1 MRILCEDDVP
11 TLLQQALPSEWNN
24 GNTVSWYPDDSNH
37 NHPPKDWI
45 KVVWRYLQEY
55 LTTAEDIRSLGKLP
69 LIPISMV
76 QRPVTLTRLCHPS
89 RVVLKRLNDD
99 CLEDTLTNVLKKLGL
114 IVLNDYPIF
123 INHHPAVLGTFV
135 NPPSAQ
141 GVLKAMVVSSNQMGA
156 GRFSE
161 TVRKVLSNDEK
172 RLLRSFLA
180 NVRPFYI
187 GSAEY
192 TILHSLPVFETL
204 SKKFVSKEEGL
215 CAAPDETL
223 PVSPRQ
229 ELIDVTHQDSKTLA
243 VLLDV
248 KILKPTELLCQI
260 VFQDIQRDRYST
272 EQIDKLMTYVLDRHA
287 SDIRRN
293 ATFRQHLES
302 LPFVSK
308 QKGRARAA
316 DLFDPRD
323 GFLKRIFANEDV
335 FPAAAYAK
343 RSVLV
348 MLEELG
354 MKSQRNITCHDL
366 YQSANLVSRLS
377 HLPTAE
383 QKSKAILQFLSD
395 NSKKL
400 MEPVNVKPLGV
411 LLKDIPWV
419 VRLQERPPN
428 YPPGL
433 AWWGTDEEE
442 GNSFFKPTEVKG
454 YQFANLVG
462 TVMPVVD
469 IETSNQISKFF
480 GWQTQPDVFRVV
492 QHLQIVIESYSKEEK
507 PFYMVVV
514 NEIYLFLIQAKH
526 ADVNC
531 LFGWFEEFEWIW
543 NGDGFSTP
551 KNVLSRKPHIDLTP
565 YIRSLPSDMMEY
577 SDLFYRFGMRERSD
591 PAVLVQVL
599 TLMKEKYDD
608 ESTLFSAL
616 EVKHDLQLS
625 VNILNELANEQLP
638 EELQAQIVFPTH
650 IEDNSYVRLEP
661 VERCMYC
668 ERELLKGDN
677 EDEDME
683 YFYLHPNVPNGTAE
697 RLGVPT
703 DTNRML
709 DPDELYIG
717 EEFGQEER
725 LTTRLNR
732 LLEEYT
738 DGFSVLKELV
748 QNADDAGA
756 TEVRFLYDERTNEDA
771 MTCLFD
777 EGMKGC
783 QGPAL
788 WVYNDAEFKDEDFE
802 NITKLNEATK
812 VYDTEKI
819 GRFGLGFNAVY
830 NLTDVPMFL
839 SRNYFVIFDPH
850 TSYLG
855 KAIKNKRKPGMKID
869 LNKNVKKLRKFT
881 NQFKPFNGIF
891 DCDLHLDKEDN
902 SFNGTLFRFPL
913 RTREQAIGSEIKNL
927 CYDDYEVRELL
938 QMFLQRA
945 NSLLLFTQNVF
956 RVGVYSLPKMSMQ
969 HSQPALLFEV
979 VKSMSQVG
987 ILRNLHFPVTLPV
1000 TAKKLNGRQQSFL
1013 KQCNFL
1019 QASSKAARNAMN
1031 STVDPSELPQCSI
1044 AVDID
1049 CGFTE
1054 QGLAFFNVDERRGQD
1069 RFTWLVVSSM
1079 GSGEAIKFARND
1091 DSLLP
1096 SGGAAVRLVPAGNN
1110 KFSPLPVV
1118 VNEENPSSNGVIF
1131 CYLPLPIH
1139 SGLPVHINGALAVAA
1154 NRRHLQVKLEDD
1166 KKCNG
1171 LDWNNVLM
1179 QDPILSAYLCLLEDL
1194 KLFAPGDGSYKFHS
1208 LWPKAGEVNRDCW
1221 PIMESFY
1228 TKLAGGHHALFSDG
1242 EVWTDIC
1249 QVVFLDPDF
1258 RMEPQIGDTAFAVFK
1273 TLVNKEKVVIDLP
1286 ADVFKSFKD
1295 CGQWEAI
1302 QGRTYNKSRFFHE
1315 LFFPSILKVGSDLR
1329 DALVMHIVDDN
1340 SQKFHELLRKHP
1352 CIPASP
1358 HGETLKCPGQLVHP
1372 NRKASSLFLP
1382 EDDRFPAGTEE
1393 TFLSP
1398 QRLTKLEQL
1407 GMLSDD
1413 LPWKEI
1419 AERAESIRRINE
1431 ANSKAAVERVKAL
1444 LSFME
1449 TKMKGKGKGPT
1460 DPVRTR
1466 ILNAKFLPVLRK
1478 PKSFPLPWKG
1488 DEFQTR
1494 SKFLVAPKDVF
1505 LKDKKYL
1512 VCCTEPLVNLEISR
1526 KVNDLLNLQNKEV
1539 TIQHVLHQLEGAIST
1554 DIHSLDQKGYE
1565 EVNRI
1570 CTEAYSCLQ
1579 DKMTSFS
1586 PEIKELLH
1594 KKRFILVGKRFLS
1607 ADQVALEL
1615 NTDCSPH
1622 LFRLPESLANSYSRI
1637 MKLAGVREK
1646 FEEKDYI
1653 SSLQQV
1659 QLQFRDKQLDDQSLE
1674 VTVNM
1679 AIQLGERLEQ
1689 SNNDSSKV
1697 QEEWGFIYLPTSSKV
1712 MRPVS
1717 QLCIKDCP
1725 WMDDE
1730 EDDDDDD
1737 DDDKCVQFAYENIPW
1752 PTCTRLGV
1760 KTRIEEALEDHD
1772 SGIPYGQQ
1780 EKLTTRLKH
1789 ILEGYPCE
1797 KDILKELLQNADDAQ
1812 ATTICFIK
1820 DPRHHPHEK
1829 LPKPSWEPLQGPAL
1843 CVYNNKP
1850 FTNADIEGIQ
1860 NLGEGSKGNDL
1871 NKTGQ
1876 YGVGFNAV
1884 YHLTDV
1890 PSFMSRGEEI
1900 GDVLCIF
1907 DPHCKYVPKT
1917 TDANPG
1923 RRYKNINKMSRKFP
1937 DVFHCYL
1944 EDWFSVKNATMF
1956 RFPLRSE
1963 EMAEISK
1970 ISPVVVTEKKLDKMM
1985 DGLKKELFEVL
1996 LFVNNVKKITVCAI
2010 DPNDEPNGYS
2020 DTDEPTGGLTDV
2032 YSVEVFLSQEDD
2044 RKRQAFAD
2052 YIKEIGNQAKQND
2065 NFLPTGI
2072 EVQKCMYSMTLRD
2085 TFGRQEKWLIVQQ
2098 LGFKKSVESSTL
2110 NAFKR
2115 HQLGMLPRGGVA
2127 CLLEST
2133 GPNEQQEVKKKAY
2146 CFLPLPFET
2155 DLPVHINGHFALD
2168 HEARRNLWRDNV
2180 GDYRTDW
2187 NNALLRDVIASCYL
2201 TLLDEVRSFLQL
2213 PTLQDRAESSL
2224 NCCRSMIVRKLTAY
2238 EELFPR
2244 YPIQDPHCKTLAD
2257 SVYQEM
2263 SQKRMRLI
2271 PKLTNEEEFSSRRC
2285 EESNGLERVQITWF
2299 PPTGT
2304 GKDKIYFNNLEWK
2317 GFFASK
2323 PPKSEPQSEDE
2334 ENERKRRE
2342 ENRIIRKCKF
2352 EETLLETG
2360 FNLVEFSLTTFESF
2374 REAGVEVVCVSPSAV
2389 MDFYKSYSVPDPLCN
2404 IGKIPCPVHTTPFK
2418 NYQGVI
2424 RVLKY
2429 CKDDDNFLKNL
2440 SGLPLLLTQDN
2451 HLSVFSESSPKCLSR
2466 YQDLLPHSPS
2476 IFVHKEVRGD
2486 IFNSTACMGAPVF
2499 RPLDVDLF
2507 ASFLNKTLPQKYFSD
2522 GRYVKWCPDTQPA
2535 TLPDRRWIYRVWS
2548 FLEDFAKDTMKEAKI
2563 SEECRDEFIRELL
2576 SPLSKWSLLPATKT
2590 TQVGK
2595 SSTCSSEI
2603 AGNKQTVTD
2612 HFLVPLDKAESVLD
2626 FLDCGTSD
2634 RKMVDALRSLGLPE
2648 VNFVILTTVNLGTIS
2663 YTNTDSYHFVRN
2675 VVASLKTPKSVLIAL
2690 KQILEIDSLC
2700 LDGKLQYPDATIVLE
2715 YFSRSVESLTD
2726 VDKGTLRKLPFYPT
2740 TRGGL
2745 AKLHD
2750 SEPSIIPDELP
2761 KEGMD
2766 VVESSLG
2773 CLFLKSHKTLS
2784 PLYKFL
2790 DVEDVSPADAYLKFV
2805 FKCFQH
2811 LSHEGKLIHFEY
2823 IDHLTTSSKVSQKD
2837 AKESE
2842 KRKLLDCLKMVQ
2854 FIPTKNGTMATASS
2868 FYDPRNAV
2876 FNAMLSE
2883 DSFPPK
2889 PFDSE
2894 EWLVFLEMIGLIQDV
2909 SQDDFQRFA
2918 TQVAH
2923 EAAVMRTED
2932 TYEKSMVLV
2941 HHLLSRDDLLS
2952 DNFLKVVRDIPFV
2965 AAVPVSEDLQALYPP
2980 FGESK
2985 DGQIPF
2991 IALTGTVSAD
3001 HAEVVWTEAH
3011 LLPSWA
3017 DPPKNQSQLS
3027 FPSTDDCGEYC
3038 RVLLSHLQIHDAPSV
3053 DMVVAHCQKLCFHL
3067 AIEEK
3072 GKMSTDENRR
3082 TIMKVMYDIY
3092 AFLERYL
3099 TTVSAAKNR
3108 LVDTPCILV
3117 DDGRKFIWP
3126 KQAVLE
3132 LYENLQIKPF
3142 LYRIPPQFGC
3152 FQSLFERLGCSTVVT
3167 ASHYAMVLKMLH
3179 EKCHGLGL
3187 NDSDAKKCFKAVK
3200 GFFRRIQERK
3210 EDISSLSEF
3219 YLPAESVEKTSLS
3232 GTTRIAHVALC
3243 KSEMLIFDDVPNFRH
3258 RIHHLDQLFVVDL
3271 GSIGVSCKSVK
3282 TNFKDLVMKL
3292 PTALQPRMLSSVVN
3306 EKFSSPHD
3314 LITVKS
3320 APCSLL
3326 SQQLSSAQ
3334 FGRGLVRLI
3343 CHENCEKDDFDEGT
3357 IAVIERGL
3365 RKTEII
3371 AIQNLTTTLFCN
3383 GDPILESEA
3392 GVSHLLNRVV
3402 TADDNHTYRLYVN
3415 TGTVMDDI
3423 TSIISLASK
3432 VVVNICGGH
3441 IRETAYLIPGMLQCS
3456 PGRIKSFLD
3465 SMDIRPDGSCG
3476 DAMDAYPDPGTF
3488 IPIEN
3493 HHLLNDAFEVC
3504 EPDDCVGYELSDPNL
3519 QMEDGCA
3526 TYIYAVIVE
3535 ELTDESAPVFTKRY
3549 KINIGH
3555 DEEPK
3560 DVDAVDVYKFHSLQ
3574 AICSSAILTE
3584 EERQLPR
3591 DAKVREKF
3599 SEISKQLKKAW
3610 EDPEV
3615 SRQKICKRL
3624 YMQWHPDK
3632 NLGDEEFCKDVW
3644 HLLQNEIRRLE
3655 RECPLDTN
3663 TWKFN
3668 DDSCRASLDARVR
3681 EHRLQRQRYR
3691 ETVPGEHDRDD
3702 APSDISSQYIFPPTF
3717 TSANPQPTEARRW
3730 FKQAEADVK
3739 AAEKDLTSDGSYEW
3753 ACFKCHQVNRVYFIT
3768 STCYIFPD
3776 NKRCYVLLVVIDR
3789 DCKP

>member
-1 MRILCEDDVP
+1 MRLLCEDDLP
-11 TLLQQALPSEWNN
+11 TLLQQALPSEWKTA
-24 GNTVSWYPDDSNH
+24 NTVSWYPDDSNH

-45 KVVWRYLQEY
+45 KVMWRYLQEHF
-55 LTTAEDIRSLGKLP
+55 TTAVEILSLGKLP
-69 LIPISMV
+69 LIPLSME
-76 QRPVTLTRLCHPS
+76 QTPVSLTQLCHPS
-89 RVVLKRLNDD
+89 KVVVKCLKDD
-99 CLEDTLTNVLKKLGL
+99 CLDDRLTDVLKKLGL
-114 IVLNDYPIF
+114 ITMNDYPTF
-123 INHHPAVLGTFV
+123 ISHHPAVLGTFV

-161 TVRKVLSNDEK
+161 VVRKVVSTDEK
-172 RLLRSFLA
+172 RLLRSFLS
-180 NVRPFYI
+180 NLRPLYK

-192 TILHSLPVFETL
+192 KILCSLPVFETL
-204 SKKFVSKEEGL
+204 SKTFVSKEKGL
-215 CAAPDETL
+215 CAAPDVTL
-223 PVSPRQ
+223 PVSPLQ
-229 ELIDVTHQDSKTLA
+229 ELIDITQQDSRTLA
-243 VLLDV
+243 LHLDV
-248 KILKPTELLCQI
+248 KILKPTELLCQK
-260 VFQDIQRDRYST
+260 VFPDIQLGRYSAG
-272 EQIDKLMTYVLDRHA
+272 QIDKLMTYVLNHHA
-287 SDIRRN
+287 SDIRTE
-293 ATFRQHLES
+293 ATFKQHLES
-302 LPFVSK
+302 LSFVPK
-308 QKGRARAA
+308 QKGRARAS
-316 DLFDPRD
+316 DLFDPSD
-323 GFLKRIFANEDV
+323 GFLRTIFANENV
-335 FPAAAYAK
+335 FPAAAYGK
-343 RSVLV
+343 RSVLD

-354 MKSQRNITCHDL
+354 MKSQRNITAHDL
-366 YQSANLVSRLS
+366 YQSAKLVSRLS

-442 GNSFFKPTEVKG
+442 GNSFLKPTEVKG
-454 YQFANLVG
+454 HHFASLIG
-462 TVMPVVD
+462 TVMPVVE
-469 IETSNQISKFF
+469 IETSNQISKYF

-492 QHLQIVIESYSKEEK
+492 RHLRTVIQSYSKEEK
-507 PFYMVVV
+507 PFYLFVV
-514 NEIYLFLIQAKH
+514 NKIYSFLIQAKY
-526 ADVNC
+526 ADVNHV
-531 LFGWFEEFEWIW
+531 FAWFEEFDWVW
-543 NGDGFSTP
+543 NGDGFSSP
-551 KNVLSRKPHIDLTP
+551 KHVLFRKPHIDLTP
-565 YIRSLPSDMMEY
+565 YVRSLPSDMIEY
-577 SDLFYRFGMRERSD
+577 SDLFYRFGMRKRSD

-608 ESTLFSAL
+608 ESTPFSAL
-616 EVKHDLQLS
+616 EVRHDLQLS
-625 VNILNELANEQLP
+625 VNVLNELANKQLP

-650 IEDNSYVRLEP
+650 IEDDSYVRLEP
-661 VERCMYC
+661 AERCMYC
-668 ERELLKGDN
+668 DREWLKGEGD
-677 EDEDME
+677 DENTKS
-683 YFYLHPNVPNGTAE
+683 FYLHPNVPNSTAE
-697 RLGVPT
+697 RLGVST
-703 DTNRML
+703 LTRQML
-709 DPDELYIG
+709 DADELSIG

-725 LTTRLNR
+725 LTIRINR

-771 MTCLFD
+771 MTSLFD

-788 WVYNDAEFKDEDFE
+788 WVYNDAEFKDEDFK

-812 VYDTEKI
+812 KHDTEKI

-839 SRNYFVIFDPH
+839 SRNFFVIFDPH
-850 TSYLG
+850 KSYLG
-855 KAIKNKRKPGMKID
+855 KVKRRPTPGVKID
-869 LNKNVKKLRKFT
+869 LNKDVRNLRKFAD
-881 NQFKPFNGIF
+881 QFKPFNGIF
-891 DCDLHLDKEDN
+891 GCDLHLDKEDN
-902 SFNGTLFRFPL
+902 SLNGTLFRFPL
-913 RTREQAIGSEIKNL
+913 RTREQAIESEIKNL
-927 CYDDYEVRELL
+927 CYDDHEVRELL
-938 QMFLQRA
+938 QMLFKRA
-945 NSLLLFTQNVF
+945 NSLLLFTQNIY
-956 RVGVYSLPKMSMQ
+956 RVGVYRLPKQS
-969 HSQPALLFEV
+969 SQPALLFEV

-987 ILRNLHFPVTLPV
+987 ILRKLHFPVTLPV
-1000 TAKKLNGRQQSFL
+1000 TAKKLNARQQSFL

-1019 QASSKAARNAMN
+1019 QASSKTARNARYH
-1031 STVDPSELPQCSI
+1031 TVDATELPQCSI
-1044 AVDID
+1044 TVDID
-1049 CGFTE
+1049 CGFTK
-1054 QGLAFFNVDERRGQD
+1054 QGLAFFNVDERRGQE
-1069 RFTWLVVSSM
+1069 RFTWLVVSTM
-1079 GSGEAIKFARND
+1079 GSGEAIKFAKND
-1091 DSLLP
+1091 ESLLP

-1154 NRRHLQVKLEDD
+1154 NRRYLQVKLEDD
-1166 KKCNG
+1166 KKCHG

-1179 QDPILSAYLCLLEDL
+1179 QDPILSAYLCLLEDV
-1194 KLFAPGDGSYKFHS
+1194 KSFAPGDGSYKFHS
-1208 LWPKAGEVNRDCW
+1208 LWPKASEVKPDCL
-1221 PIMESFY
+1221 PILKSFY
-1228 TKLAGGHHALFSDG
+1228 TQLAGGHHALFSDG
-1242 EVWTDIC
+1242 EVWTDIS

-1273 TLVNKEKVVIDLP
+1273 TLVNKENVVIDLP
-1286 ADVFKSFKD
+1286 ADVFRSFKV
-1295 CGQWEAI
+1295 CGQREAI
-1302 QGRTYNKSRFFHE
+1302 RGRTYNKSRFLHE
-1315 LFFPSILKVGSDLR
+1315 LFFPNILKVGSDLR
-1329 DALVMHIVDDN
+1329 DALVMHVVDFN
-1340 SQKFHELLRKHP
+1340 SRDFNELLRTHP

-1358 HGETLKCPGQLVHP
+1358 RGETLKCPGQLVNP

-1382 EDDRFPAGTEE
+1382 GDGRFPAGTEE

-1413 LPWKEI
+1413 LPWEEV

-1449 TKMKGKGKGPT
+1449 TKMKEKGKGPKV
-1460 DPVRTR
+1460 PVRTR

-1478 PKSFPLPWKG
+1478 PKGFPLSWKG
-1488 DEFQTR
+1488 DEFQGR

-1505 LKDKKYL
+1505 LKEKKYL
-1512 VCCTEPLVNLEISR
+1512 VCCTEPLVDLDIST
-1526 KVNDLLNLQNKEV
+1526 KLKDLLNLRNKDV
-1539 TIQHVLHQLEGAIST
+1539 TIQHVLHQIDGAISSN
-1554 DIHSLDQKGYE
+1554 IHLLDPKSYD
-1565 EVNRI
+1565 EVNHI
-1570 CTEAYSCLQ
+1570 CTEVYSCLQ
-1579 DKMTSFS
+1579 GMMTNFS
-1586 PEIKELLH
+1586 IEIKERLLE
-1594 KKRFILVGKRFLS
+1594 KKFILVGKRFLS
-1607 ADQVALEL
+1607 GDQVALEL
-1615 NTDCSPH
+1615 NADCSPY
-1622 LFRLPESLANSYSRI
+1622 LFKLPESLADSYSRI
-1637 MKLAGVREK
+1637 MKLAGVREQ

-1653 SSLQQV
+1653 SSLRQV
-1659 QLQFRDKQLDDQSLE
+1659 QLQFRDRQLDDQSLE

-1679 AIQLGERLEQ
+1679 AIQLGDSLER
-1689 SNNDSSKV
+1689 SNSDSSKV
-1697 QEEWGFIYLPTSSKV
+1697 QDKWGLIYLPTSSKV

-1725 WMDDE
+1725 WMDD
-1730 EDDDDDD
+1730 DDDDDD
-1737 DDDKCVQFAYENIPW
+1737 DDTCVQFAYENIPW

-1772 SGIPYGQQ
+1772 SGIPYGQR

-1820 DPRHHPHEK
+1820 DPGNHPHEK
-1829 LPKPSWEPLQGPAL
+1829 LPKPSWKPLQGPAL

-1850 FTNADIEGIQ
+1850 FTSADIDGIQ

-1871 NKTGQ
+1871 DKTGQ

-2213 PTLQDRAESSL
+2213 PTVHDRAESFL
-2224 NCCRSMIVRKLTAY
+2224 NCCRSTIVRKLTAY
-2238 EELFPR
+2238 EELFPK

-2271 PKLTNEEEFSSRRC
+2271 PKLRKVKEFSSRRR
-2285 EESNGLERVQITWF
+2285 EESHGFERVQITWF

-2317 GFFASK
+2317 GCFASK
-2323 PPKSEPQSEDE
+2323 PQRSEPQSEDE

-2342 ENRIIRKCKF
+2342 ENRIRRKGKF
-2352 EETLLETG
+2352 EETLMETG
-2360 FNLVEFSLTTFESF
+2360 FNIVAFSLTTFKAF
-2374 REAGVEVVCVSPSAV
+2374 REAGVEVACVSPSSV
-2389 MDFYKSYSVPDPLCN
+2389 MDFYKSFSFPDPLCN
-2404 IGKIPCPVHTTPFK
+2404 IGKISCPVHMTPFK

-2429 CKDDDNFLKNL
+2429 CKDDDHFLENL
-2440 SGLPLLLTQDN
+2440 SGLPLLLTQDDY
-2451 HLSVFSESSPKCLSR
+2451 LSAFSESNRKCLSR
-2466 YQDLLPHSPS
+2466 YQDILPGSPS
-2476 IFVHKEVRGD
+2476 LFVHKEVRGD
-2486 IFNSTACMGAPVF
+2486 IFKSTDCIEAPVF

-2507 ASFLNKTLPQKYFSD
+2507 ASFLNETLPQKYFSE

-2548 FLEDFAKDTMKEAKI
+2548 FLADFAEDTMKKAKI
-2563 SEECRDEFIRELL
+2563 SEECREVFIRELL
-2576 SPLSKWSLLPATKT
+2576 SPLRKLSLLPATKT
-2590 TQVGK
+2590 IQVGK
-2595 SSTCSSEI
+2595 SSTSFEI

-2612 HFLVPLDKAESVLD
+2612 HFLVPLGKAESVLD

-2634 RKMVDALRSLGLPE
+2634 RKLVDVLRCLGLPE

-2675 VVASLKTPKSVLIAL
+2675 VVASLKTPKSVIIAL

-2700 LDGKLQYPDATIVLE
+2700 LDGKLQSPDATIVLE
-2715 YFSRSVESLTD
+2715 YFSRNVESLTD

-2740 TRGGL
+2740 KRGVL

-2773 CLFLKSHKTLS
+2773 CLFLKSHESLS
-2784 PLYKFL
+2784 ALYKFL
-2790 DVEDVSPADAYLKFV
+2790 DVEDVSPVDAYLKFV

-2811 LSHEGKLIHFEY
+2811 FSEEGKLAHIRY
-2823 IDHLTTSSKVSQKD
+2823 ILRQVNYS
-2837 AKESE
+2837 ASE
-2842 KRKLLDCLKMVQ
+2842 KQKGEKKLEGQSLLDYLKTVK
-2854 FIPTKNGTMATASS
+2854 FIPTEDGTLFSASS

-2876 FNAMLSE
+2876 FSTMLSQ
-2883 DSFPPK
+2883 DRFPPK

-2894 EWLVFLEMIGLIQDV
+2894 EWLGFLEKIGLIQEV
-2909 SQDDFQRFA
+2909 FQDDFQRFA
-2918 TQVAH
+2918 KQVAR

-2932 TYEKSMVLV
+2932 TYKRSRVLV
-2941 HHLLSRDDLLS
+2941 HYLFSQDDLLS
-2952 DNFLKVVRDIPFV
+2952 DDFLKVVRDIPFV
-2965 AAVPVSEDLQALYPP
+2965 ASDPVKEDLRALYPP
-2980 FGESK
+2980 FGETK

-2991 IALTGTVSAD
+2991 IAFNGAVSAD
-3001 HAEVVWTEAH
+3001 HAEIVWTEAH
-3011 LLPSWA
+3011 LLPRWA
-3017 DPPKNQSQLS
+3017 DPKNHQWQIDCPTS
-3027 FPSTDDCGEYC
+3027 DDCGEYC
-3038 RVLLSHLQIHDAPSV
+3038 SDVHSHLEIHDLPSV

-3072 GKMSTDENRR
+3072 GKVCTDENRR
-3082 TIMKVMYDIY
+3082 TIMKVMYEIY
-3092 AFLERYL
+3092 AYLERYL
-3099 TTVSAAKNR
+3099 TTVSAAKHR

-3126 KQAVLE
+3126 KQAVFE

-3142 LYRIPPQFGC
+3142 LYQVSPQFGR
-3152 FQSLFERLGCSTVVT
+3152 FRSLFERLGCSTVVT

-3179 EKCHGLGL
+3179 EKSHGLGL
-3187 NDSDAKKCFKAVK
+3187 DDSDAKKCFKAVK
-3200 GFFRRIQERK
+3200 GFFRGIQERK

-3219 YLPAESVEKTSLS
+3219 YLPAESAEKTSL
-3232 GTTRIAHVALC
+3232 GGITRIAHVALC
-3243 KSEMLIFDDVPNFRH
+3243 KSEMLIFDDVPNFRY
-3258 RIHHLDQLFVVDL
+3258 RIQNLDQLFVVDL
-3271 GSIGVSCKSVK
+3271 GSLGVSCKSVK

-3292 PTALQPRMLSSVVN
+3292 PKALQPRMLSSVVN

-3314 LITVKS
+3314 VITVKS

-3655 RECPLDTN
+3655 RECPLGTN

-3668 DDSCRASLDARVR
+3668 DDSCRTSWDARVR

-3691 ETVPGEHDRDD
+3691 ETVPVEHDRDD
-3702 APSDISSQYIFPPTF
+3702 SPSDISSEYIFPPTF

-3730 FKQAEADVK
+3730 LKQAEADVK

-3753 ACFKCHQVNRVYFIT
+3753 ACFKCHQVIRVYFIT

-3776 NKRCYVLLVVIDR
+3776 NKRCHVLV
-3789 DCKP
+3789 

>member
-1 MRILCEDDVP
+1 MRLLCEHDVP
-11 TLLQQALPSEWNN
+11 TLLQQALPSEWKTA
-24 GNTVSWYPDDSNH
+24 NTVSWYPDDSNH

-45 KVVWRYLQEY
+45 KIVWRYLQEHF
-55 LTTAEDIRSLGKLP
+55 TTTEEILSLGKLP
-69 LIPISMV
+69 LIPLSMV
-76 QRPVTLTRLCHPS
+76 QTPVSLTQLCHPS
-89 RVVLKRLNDD
+89 RVVAKRLKDD
-99 CLEDTLTNVLKKLGL
+99 YLDDRLADVLKKLGL
-114 IVLNDYPIF
+114 IVMKDYPTF
-123 INHHPAVLGTFV
+123 IRHHPAVLGTFV

-161 TVRKVLSNDEK
+161 VVRKLLSTNEK
-172 RLLRSFLA
+172 RLLRSFLS

-187 GSAEY
+187 GPAEY
-192 TILHSLPVFETL
+192 KVLCSLPVFETL

-215 CAAPDETL
+215 CAAPDVTL
-223 PVSPRQ
+223 PVSLLQ
-229 ELIDVTHQDSKTLA
+229 ELIDITQQDSRTLA
-243 VLLDV
+243 LHLDV
-248 KILKPTELLCQI
+248 KILKPTELLCQK
-260 VFQDIQRDRYST
+260 VFPDIQLGRYSAG
-272 EQIDKLMTYVLDRHA
+272 QIDKLMTYVLNHHA
-287 SDIRRN
+287 SDIRTE
-293 ATFRQHLES
+293 ATFKQHLES
-302 LPFVSK
+302 LSFVPK
-308 QKGRARAA
+308 QKGRARAS
-316 DLFDPRD
+316 DLFDPSD
-323 GFLKRIFANEDV
+323 GFLRTIFANENV
-335 FPAAAYAK
+335 FPAAAYGK
-343 RSVLV
+343 RSVLD

-354 MKSQRNITCHDL
+354 MKSQRNITAHDL
-366 YQSANLVSRLS
+366 YQSAKLVSRLS

-442 GNSFFKPTEVKG
+442 GNSFLKPTEVKG
-454 YQFANLVG
+454 HHFASLIG
-462 TVMPVVD
+462 TVMPVVE
-469 IETSNQISKFF
+469 IETSNQISKYF

-492 QHLQIVIESYSKEEK
+492 RHLRTLIQSYSKEEK
-507 PFYMVVV
+507 PFYMFVV
-514 NEIYLFLIQAKH
+514 NKIYLFLIHAKYD
-526 ADVNC
+526 DVDRV
-531 LFGWFEEFEWIW
+531 FAWFEEFDWVW
-543 NGDGFSTP
+543 NGDGFSSP
-551 KNVLSRKPHIDLTP
+551 KNVLFSKPHIDLAP
-565 YIRSLPSDMMEY
+565 YVRSLPSDMIEY
-577 SDLFYRFGMRERSD
+577 SDLFYRFGMRGRID
-591 PAVLVQVL
+591 ADVLVQVL

-608 ESTLFSAL
+608 ESTPFSVL

-625 VNILNELANEQLP
+625 VNVLNELANKQLP

-650 IEDNSYVRLEP
+650 IEDDSYVRLEP
-661 VERCMYC
+661 AGRCMYC
-668 ERELLKGDN
+668 DREWLKGEGDN
-677 EDEDME
+677 ENTKS
-683 YFYLHPNVPNGTAE
+683 FYLHPNVPNSTAE
-697 RLGVPT
+697 RLGVST
-703 DTNRML
+703 LTSQML
-709 DPDELYIG
+709 HLDELTIG

-725 LTTRLNR
+725 LTIRINR

-771 MTCLFD
+771 MTSLFD
-777 EGMKGC
+777 EGMKGY

-788 WVYNDAEFKDEDFE
+788 WVYNDAEFKDEDFK

-812 VYDTEKI
+812 KHDTEKI

-839 SRNYFVIFDPH
+839 SRNFFVIFDPH
-850 TSYLG
+850 KSYLG
-855 KAIKNKRKPGMKID
+855 KVKRRPTPGVKID
-869 LNKNVKKLRKFT
+869 LNKDVRNLRKFAD
-881 NQFKPFNGIF
+881 QFKPFNGIF
-891 DCDLHLDKEDN
+891 GCDLHLDKEDN
-902 SFNGTLFRFPL
+902 SLNGTLFRFPL
-913 RTREQAIGSEIKNL
+913 RTREQAIESEIKNL
-927 CYDDYEVRELL
+927 CYDDHEVRELL
-938 QMFLQRA
+938 QMLFKRA
-945 NSLLLFTQNVF
+945 NSLLLFTQNIY
-956 RVGVYSLPKMSMQ
+956 RVGVYRLPKQS
-969 HSQPALLFEV
+969 SQPALLFEV

-987 ILRNLHFPVTLPV
+987 ILRKLHFPVTLPV
-1000 TAKKLNGRQQSFL
+1000 TAKKLNARQQSFL

-1019 QASSKAARNAMN
+1019 QASSKTARNARYH
-1031 STVDPSELPQCSI
+1031 TVDATELPQCSI
-1044 AVDID
+1044 TVDID
-1049 CGFTE
+1049 CGFTK
-1054 QGLAFFNVDERRGQD
+1054 QGLAFFDVDERRGQE
-1069 RFTWLVVSSM
+1069 RFTWLVVSTM
-1079 GSGEAIKFARND
+1079 GSGEAIKFAKND
-1091 DSLLP
+1091 ESLLP

-1110 KFSPLPVV
+1110 KLSPLPVV

-1166 KKCNG
+1166 KKCHG

-1179 QDPILSAYLCLLEDL
+1179 RDPILSAYLSLLEDVKSL
-1194 KLFAPGDGSYKFHS
+1194 APGDGSYKFHS

-1221 PIMESFY
+1221 PILESFY
-1228 TKLAGGHHALFSDG
+1228 TKLAGAHHALFSDG
-1242 EVWTDIC
+1242 EVWSDIC

-1258 RMEPQIGDTAFAVFK
+1258 RMERKIGDTAFAVFK
-1273 TLVNKEKVVIDLP
+1273 SLANEDKVVIDLP
-1286 ADVFKSFKD
+1286 ADVFQSFID

-1302 QGRTYNKSRFFHE
+1302 QGRTYDKGRFFHE
-1315 LFFPSILKVGSDLR
+1315 LFFPNILKVRPDLR
-1329 DALVMHIVDDN
+1329 DVLVLNVVDDN
-1340 SQKFHELLRKHP
+1340 SRDFNELLKTHP

-1358 HGETLKCPGQLVHP
+1358 RGETLKCPGQLINP

-1382 EDDRFPAGTEE
+1382 DDGRFPAGTEE

-1398 QRLTKLEQL
+1398 QRLTKFEQL

-1419 AERAESIRRINE
+1419 AERAESISRINV

-1449 TKMKGKGKGPT
+1449 TKMKGKGKSPT

-1488 DEFQTR
+1488 DEFQGR

-1505 LKDKKYL
+1505 LKEKKYL
-1512 VCCTEPLVNLEISR
+1512 VCCTEPLVDLDIST
-1526 KVNDLLNLQNKEV
+1526 KLKDLLNLRNKDV
-1539 TIQHVLHQLEGAIST
+1539 TIQHVLHQIDGAISSN
-1554 DIHSLDQKGYE
+1554 IHLLDPKSYD
-1565 EVNRI
+1565 EVNHI
-1570 CTEAYSCLQ
+1570 CTEVYSCLQ
-1579 DKMTSFS
+1579 GMMTNFS
-1586 PEIKELLH
+1586 IEIKERLLE
-1594 KKRFILVGKRFLS
+1594 KKFILVGKRFLS
-1607 ADQVALEL
+1607 GDQVALEL
-1615 NTDCSPH
+1615 NADCSPY
-1622 LFRLPESLANSYSRI
+1622 LFKLPESLADSYSRI
-1637 MKLAGVREK
+1637 MKLAGVREQ

-1653 SSLQQV
+1653 SSLRQV
-1659 QLQFRDKQLDDQSLE
+1659 QLQFRDRQLDDQSLE

-1689 SNNDSSKV
+1689 ANSDSSKV
-1697 QEEWGFIYLPTSSKV
+1697 QDKWGFIYLPTSSKV

-1725 WMDDE
+1725 WMDD
-1730 EDDDDDD
+1730 DDDDD
-1737 DDDKCVQFAYENIPW
+1737 VTSAQFANENIPW

-1760 KTRIEEALEDHD
+1760 KTRREKGIEDHD
-1772 SGIPYGQQ
+1772 SGIPYGQR

-1812 ATTICFIK
+1812 ATKICFIK
-1820 DPRHHPHEK
+1820 DPRTHPDEK
-1829 LPKPSWEPLQGPAL
+1829 LPDPSWKPLQGPGL

-1860 NLGEGSKGNDL
+1860 SLGEGSKGNDL
-1871 NKTGQ
+1871 SKTGQ

-1900 GDVLCIF
+1900 GDVLCVF
-1907 DPHCKYVPKT
+1907 DPHCNYVPKA
-1917 TDANPG
+1917 TDLNPG
-1923 RRYKNINKMSRKFP
+1923 RRYKNINEMKRKFP

-1944 EDWFSVKNATMF
+1944 ENRFSVENATMF

-2052 YIKEIGNQAKQND
+2052 YIKEIGNQAEQND
-2065 NFLPTGI
+2065 NFLPTSI
-2072 EVQKCMYSMTLRD
+2072 KVQKCIYSMTLRD

-2098 LGFKKSVESSTL
+2098 VGFEKSVETSIHD
-2110 NAFKR
+2110 AFKKQ
-2115 HQLGMLPRGGVA
+2115 QLRMLPRGGVA

-2133 GPNEQQEVKKKAY
+2133 GPKEKQEAKKKAF

-2168 HEARRNLWRDNV
+2168 HEARRNLWRDEV
-2180 GDYRTDW
+2180 GGHRTDW

-2201 TLLDEVRSFLQL
+2201 TILEEVRSFLKL
-2213 PTLQDRAESSL
+2213 PTAHERVESSL
-2224 NCCRSMIVRKLTAY
+2224 NCRSMIVQKLTAY

-2244 YPIQDPHCKTLAD
+2244 YPIQDPHWKTLAN

-2263 SQKRMRLI
+2263 SQKRIRLI
-2271 PKLTNEEEFSSRRC
+2271 PKLRNVKEFSSRRR
-2285 EESNGLERVQITWF
+2285 EESHSFERVQITWF

-2304 GKDKIYFNNLEWK
+2304 GKEKIYFNDLEWK
-2317 GFFASK
+2317 GCFASK
-2323 PPKSEPQSEDE
+2323 PQRSLPQSKDE
-2334 ENERKRRE
+2334 ENKRKRRE
-2342 ENRIIRKCKF
+2342 ENRVRRKRKF

-2360 FNLVEFSLTTFESF
+2360 FNLVAFSLTTFESF
-2374 REAGVEVVCVSPSAV
+2374 REAGVEVACVSPSAV
-2389 MDFYKSYSVPDPLCN
+2389 MDFYKSFSLPDPLCN
-2404 IGKIPCPVHTTPFK
+2404 IGTIPSPVHTTPFK
-2418 NYQGVI
+2418 NCQGVI

-2429 CKDDDNFLKNL
+2429 CEDDDHFLKNL
-2440 SGLPLLLTQDN
+2440 SGLPLLLSQDDY
-2451 HLSVFSESSPKCLSR
+2451 LSAFSESNRKCLSR
-2466 YQDLLPHSPS
+2466 YQDLLPRSPS

-2486 IFNSTACMGAPVF
+2486 IFGSTDYLEAPVF
-2499 RPLDVDLF
+2499 RPLDVEFF
-2507 ASFLNKTLPQKYFSD
+2507 ASFLNETLPQKYFSE
-2522 GRYVKWCPDTQPA
+2522 GHYVKWCPDTQPA
-2535 TLPDRRWIYRVWS
+2535 TLPDQLWIYRFWS
-2548 FLEDFAKDTMKEAKI
+2548 YLEDFAKDTMKKAKI
-2563 SEECRDEFIRELL
+2563 SEECREVFIRELL

-2590 TQVGK
+2590 IQVGK
-2595 SSTCSSEI
+2595 SSKCSSEI
-2603 AGNKQTVTD
+2603 GGNKQTVVD
-2612 HFLVPLDKAESVLD
+2612 HFLVRLDVAESVLD

-2634 RKMVDALRSLGLPE
+2634 LKLVNVLRSLGLPE
-2648 VNFVILTTVNLGTIS
+2648 VDDVTLTTVNLRTIS
-2663 YTNTDSYHFVRN
+2663 YTAKKDAYHFVRN
-2675 VVASLKTPKSVLIAL
+2675 LVASLKTPKSVLKAL
-2690 KQILEIDSLC
+2690 KWILETDSLC
-2700 LDGKLQYPDATIVLE
+2700 LDGKLRPQDATTVLE
-2715 YFSRSVESLTD
+2715 YFSRNVQGLTD

-2745 AKLHD
+2745 SKLDD

-2773 CLFLKSHKTLS
+2773 CLFLKPRQSLS
-2784 PLYKFL
+2784 PLYEFL
-2790 DVEDVSPADAYLKFV
+2790 DVEDVSLVDAYFKFV

-2811 LSHEGKLIHFEY
+2811 LSHEGKLIHFKY
-2823 IDHLTTSSKVSQKD
+2823 IDHFTTSSKVSQKD
-2837 AKESE
+2837 AKEIE
-2842 KRKLLDCLKMVQ
+2842 KRKLLDYLKMVQ

-2868 FYDPRNAV
+2868 FCDPRNAV
-2876 FNAMLSE
+2876 FNVMLSE
-2883 DSFPPK
+2883 DRFPPK

-2894 EWLVFLEMIGLIQDV
+2894 EWLGFLEMIGLIQDV

-2918 TQVAH
+2918 KQVAL

-2932 TYEKSMVLV
+2932 TYKRSRVLV
-2941 HHLLSRDDLLS
+2941 HYLFSQDDLLS
-2952 DNFLKVVRDIPFV
+2952 DDFLKVVRDIPFV
-2965 AAVPVSEDLQALYPP
+2965 ASDPVNEDLRALYPQ
-2980 FGESK
+2980 FGETK
-2985 DGQIPF
+2985 DGKIAF
-2991 IALTGTVSAD
+2991 IAFNGAVSVD
-3001 HAEVVWTEAH
+3001 HTEIVWTEAH
-3011 LLPSWA
+3011 LLPRWA
-3017 DPPKNQSQLS
+3017 DPKNHQSQVDCPTS
-3027 FPSTDDCGEYC
+3027 DNCGEYC
-3038 RVLLSHLQIHDAPSV
+3038 SDVHSHLQIHDVPSV
-3053 DMVVAHCQKLCFHL
+3053 DMVAAHCQKLCFHL
-3067 AIEEK
+3067 GIEEK
-3072 GKMSTDENRR
+3072 EKMITDKNRST
-3082 TIMKVMYDIY
+3082 ILAVMYHIY
-3092 AFLERYL
+3092 SFLERNVQ
-3099 TTVSAAKNR
+3099 TIFAAKER
-3108 LVDTPCILV
+3108 LAETPCILV

-3132 LYENLQIKPF
+3132 LYDDTQIEPF
-3142 LYRIPPQFGC
+3142 LYRVPPQFGL
-3152 FQSLFERLGCSTVVT
+3152 FQTLFELLGCSRVVT

-3179 EKCHGLGL
+3179 EECHGLGL
-3187 NDSDAKKCFKAVK
+3187 SPSDRGKCFKAVK
-3200 GFFRRIQERK
+3200 GFFKGLQERK
-3210 EDISSLSEF
+3210 ENISSLSEF
-3219 YLPAESVEKTSLS
+3219 YLPAESLKKSSS
-3232 GTTRIAHVALC
+3232 GGRTRATHVALC
-3243 KSEMLIFDDVPNFRH
+3243 KSEMLIFDDAPNFRN
-3258 RIHHLDQLFVVDL
+3258 RIQNLDQLFVVDL

-3591 DAKVREKF
+3591 ETKVREKF
-3599 SEISKQLKKAW
+3599 SEISKQLKEAW
-3610 EDPEV
+3610 KDPEV
-3615 SRQKICKRL
+3615 SKQKVCKRL
-3624 YMQWHPDK
+3624 KMQWHPDK
-3632 NLGDEEFCKDVW
+3632 NLGDEDFCKDVLQ
-3644 HLLQNEIRRLE
+3644 LLQNEIERLE

-3663 TWKFN
+3663 TLKFN
-3668 DDSCRASLDARVR
+3668 DDSYRTSLDARAR

-3691 ETVPGEHDRDD
+3691 ETVPVEHDRDD
-3702 APSDISSQYIFPPTF
+3702 SPSDISSEYIFPPTF

-3730 FKQAEADVK
+3730 LKQAEADVK

-3776 NKRCYVLLVVIDR
+3776 YKRCHVLVVVINR
-3789 DCKP
+3789 DCKPLPCPSG